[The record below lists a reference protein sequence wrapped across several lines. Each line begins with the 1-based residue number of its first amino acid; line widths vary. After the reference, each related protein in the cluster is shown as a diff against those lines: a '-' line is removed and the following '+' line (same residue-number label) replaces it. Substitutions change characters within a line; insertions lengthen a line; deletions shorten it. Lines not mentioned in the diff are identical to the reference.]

1 MKRIIRINISK
12 KAFVYGKVFF
22 YKSGYHCA
30 SRFPSLSR
38 LQKGYASVPQ
48 LKILLFSRKRK
59 PSEPLFSMCD
69 SYEVSFASFYRLYL
83 YTLHLGK

>member
-1 MKRIIRINISK
+1 
-12 KAFVYGKVFF
+12 
-22 YKSGYHCA
+22 
-30 SRFPSLSR
+30 
-38 LQKGYASVPQ
+38 VPQ